1 MSNIL
6 NENRFKNS
14 KVHHFGFLVL
24 PGFSLIAL
32 AAAVDALRLANRFSD
47 NEIYTW
53 KTIAVN
59 DEHILASNQ
68 LSFKPDLTIDSVQD
82 YDYLFVCG
90 GARIRNTWNTS
101 IGNWLKQK
109 DSQGVPLG
117 GLCTGAYILAKAGLL
132 DGYRFTL
139 HWENIA
145 ATREEFPTLNI
156 TDDVYEID
164 RNRYSCAGGT
174 SPIDLMHH
182 LISLHHG
189 RELAAEVSEGFL
201 VEHIRNMTDRQRTPL
216 RQRLGTSQPK
226 LSEVVLLMEANL
238 EDKLSVDDLSKLIG
252 LSRRQIE
259 RLFRKYLHCTPSQYY
274 QNLCLRNGRRLVL
287 QTDTPIIEISI
298 LCGFGTAAHFS
309 KCYRDKF
316 NISPR
321 SDRRELLKL
330 STN

>member
-1 MSNIL
+1 MSNSL
-6 NENRFKNS
+6 NDKGLTNS

-32 AAAVDALRLANRFSD
+32 AAAVDALRLANRFSN

-53 KTIAVN
+53 KTVAES

-68 LSFKPDLTIDSVQD
+68 LSFKPDLTINCDQN

-90 GARIRNTWNTS
+90 GARVRNTYNAS

-109 DSQGVPLG
+109 DKQGVPLG
-117 GLCTGAYILAKAGLL
+117 GLCTGTYILAKAELL
-132 DGYRFTL
+132 DGYRFTI

-145 ATREEFPTLNI
+145 ATREEFPALNI

-182 LISLHHG
+182 LISIHHG
-189 RELAAEVSEGFL
+189 RELASEVSEGFL

-226 LSEVVLLMEANL
+226 LSEVVTLMEANL
-238 EDKLSVDDLSKLIG
+238 EDKLSIDDLSNLIG

-259 RLFRKYLHCTPSQYY
+259 RLFRRYLNCTPSQYY

-287 QTDTPIIEISI
+287 QTDTSIIEISI
-298 LCGFGTAAHFS
+298 LCGFGTQAHFS
-309 KCYRDKF
+309 KCYKDKF
-316 NISPR
+316 NTSPR
-321 SDRRELLKL
+321 NDRREILELW
-330 STN
+330 SN